1 MAMTPRSKAI
11 ALSGLLMMLAGGLF
25 VVLRHDSATT
35 TPDSNTEAAVAVET
49 AETEPIVNEAQSLSV
64 ESFDAAERDDA
75 LKTAAPPSKHLPG
88 FERPVQDW
96 LADLRQRAAHGDAAA
111 SCRLAAALQDCASQ
125 EPSFDPTRQAQRD
138 TQRLLSFRGS
148 DEDRALLAQSLQ
160 QQSAALLSR
169 HQRCLG
175 LGDDVMSLWPWYL
188 LRAADAGYPDAMLTA
203 SDPFSYRPEMLLQQ
217 AGLAEALHGRI
228 PGYLQRLIEQG
239 SVRALGPLHWW
250 LTEPRMLA
258 QLGEL
263 PQGFQDPEIV
273 LALTRRAEEEFELR
287 FQIQLTVPGAA
298 SPWDSLSEQQR
309 VRAEQLWQTYFGP
322 GSEHRALLQYS
333 PSELEN
339 LPMLPINPERR
350 ARSCAEPVT
359 G

>member
-1 MAMTPRSKAI
+1 MKMRTKASV
-11 ALSGLLMMLAGGLF
+11 LFGLLILVAGALLLA
-25 VVLRHDSATT
+25 LRHHPAATV
-35 TPDSNTEAAVAVET
+35 PASSDKASVQAEE
-49 AETEPIVNEAQSLSV
+49 AETQAINANRAPPLSV
-64 ESFDAAERDDA
+64 ESFDAAERDVAPNPEA
-75 LKTAAPPSKHLPG
+75 LPSKHLPG

-125 EPSFDPTRQAQRD
+125 EPSFDPTRQAERD

-203 SDPFSYRPEMLLQQ
+203 SDPFSYRPEILLQQ

-228 PGYLQRLIEQG
+228 PGYLRRLIEQG

-250 LTEPRMLA
+250 LTEPRMLV
-258 QLGEL
+258 QLGVL
-263 PQGFQDPEIV
+263 PDGFQDAEIV

-287 FQIQLTVPGAA
+287 FQIELAVPGAA
-298 SPWDSLSEQQR
+298 NPWDALSEQQR

-339 LPMLPINPERR
+339 LPMLPIKPERR
-350 ARSCAEPVT
+350 AHSCAEPLT